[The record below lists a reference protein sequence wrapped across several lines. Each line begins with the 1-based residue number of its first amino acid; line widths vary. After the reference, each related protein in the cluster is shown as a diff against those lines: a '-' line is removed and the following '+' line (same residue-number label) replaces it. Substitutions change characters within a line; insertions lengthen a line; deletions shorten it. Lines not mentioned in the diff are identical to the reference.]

1 MIVGDKQTE
10 KPKEPVLKLSNN
22 GTNEEFIHIVM
33 PVSQVNVLNP
43 GVKNG
48 YAGPNSGLN
57 WGTVSD
63 SILSSV
69 EQRDAQGGDQVKYIE
84 IGCKV
89 FEINHVQYPSQ
100 ANSAPEGTHEHF
112 STQMA

>member
-1 MIVGDKQTE
+1 M
-10 KPKEPVLKLSNN
+10 
-22 GTNEEFIHIVM
+22 
-33 PVSQVNVLNP
+33 LNP
-43 GVKNG
+43 GVKS
-48 YAGPNSGLN
+48 YTGPSSGLN

-69 EQRDAQGGDQVKYIE
+69 EQRDEQGSDQVKYIE

-100 ANSAPEGTHEHF
+100 GNSAPTDEIHETI